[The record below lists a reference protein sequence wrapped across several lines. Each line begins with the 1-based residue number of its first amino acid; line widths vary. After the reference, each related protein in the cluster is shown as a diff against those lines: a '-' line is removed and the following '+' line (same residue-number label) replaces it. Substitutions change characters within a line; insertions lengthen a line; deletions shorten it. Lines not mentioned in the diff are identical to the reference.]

1 MNQKERVDE
10 FLKELD
16 KLTDKYGLEVTAEGT
31 SPLLRDTEE
40 GGYAA
45 EFGRG
50 FFGGNYKVY
59 EY

>member
-1 MNQKERVDE
+1 MDQKERVE
-10 FLKELD
+10 AFLKELD
-16 KLTDKYGLEVTAEGT
+16 ELTNKYGLEVTAEGT
-31 SPLLRDTEE
+31 SPLLLDRKE